1 MRRALS
7 VARKEVR
14 HVLRDP
20 FTLALALGL
29 PVLLVTFFGFAIDFD
44 VGNIRLSVYDRDRT
58 PASRRLAEVF
68 SASGYFN
75 VQPGVHP
82 EAPSKDLDAEEASA
96 VLIIEPRFYEKAKS
110 GAEAKAQ
117 LLLDGADNTSAG
129 TVLGYLSGIQNAA
142 QKRLAPALLSGGNKT
157 GFISLKTRFL
167 FNPELNTQW
176 FTVPGLAVIVVGL
189 LSIMLTAL
197 TVAREWENGSMELLL
212 STPVEPA
219 EIVLGKLSPY
229 VALSLSALLIVYLVA
244 RLIFRMPFA
253 GSHLLFFGSSLL
265 FLVACLAQGL
275 LISVAVRQ
283 QQIAM
288 QLSIVTSLLPSMLL
302 SGFIFPVESMPAFF
316 QYFTM
321 ILPPRWFLAVSRG
334 VFLKGMGA
342 VELAGPLA
350 VLLLMDIVLIT
361 AATKRFK
368 RDLET

>member
-1 MRRALS
+1 M
-7 VARKEVR
+7 
-14 HVLRDP
+14 
-20 FTLALALGL
+20 
-29 PVLLVTFFGFAIDFD
+29 
-44 VGNIRLSVYDRDRT
+44 
-58 PASRRLAEVF
+58 
-68 SASGYFN
+68 
-75 VQPGVHP
+75 
-82 EAPSKDLDAEEASA
+82 SKDLDAEEASA
-96 VLIIEPRFYEKAKS
+96 VLIIEPRFHEKTQSVA
-110 GAEAKAQ
+110 GAKAQ

-129 TVLGYLSGIQNAA
+129 TVMGYLAGIQNAA
-142 QKRLAPALLSGGNKT
+142 QKRLAPAPGGDRT
-157 GFISLKTRFL
+157 GSVALKTRFL
-167 FNPELNTQW
+167 FNPELNTRW

-212 STPVEPA
+212 STPVKPA

-283 QQIAM
+283 QQLAM
-288 QLSIVTSLLPSMLL
+288 QLSIVTSLLPSILL
-302 SGFIFPVESMPAFF
+302 SGFIFPVESMPVFF

-321 ILPPRWFLAVSRG
+321 ILPPRWFLAVARG

-350 VLLLMDIVLIT
+350 VLLLMDILLIT
-361 AATKRFK
+361 AATRRFK
-368 RDLET
+368 RDLEA